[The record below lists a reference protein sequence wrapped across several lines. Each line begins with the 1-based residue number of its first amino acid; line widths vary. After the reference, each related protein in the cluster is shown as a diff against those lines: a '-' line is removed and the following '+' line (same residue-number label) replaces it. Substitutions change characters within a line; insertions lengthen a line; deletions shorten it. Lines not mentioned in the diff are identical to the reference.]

1 MPGDERE
8 SLDRLRALQR
18 DAETGGPQRL
28 LDRIAE
34 EIDGHAAL
42 FTPDGTPLTPHR
54 ELPGSL
60 AETARRLRGGEARS
74 VVEHDGAHRVAA
86 FALSAEPDAPTLA
99 LAGPSLDRFTT
110 EPARTDALRLL
121 ALSWRAHHAHERWR
135 RADEAGDQVREAVL
149 HLLIDGALPAAHR
162 TAGALGDPLP
172 DPMRVWVVE
181 IGALE
186 RGDRDAVADRL
197 VHLTGGRAWMIKC
210 PVYSGHLIPAVPPM
224 DHERE
229 RACLAELVATATE
242 STGRISVGISNVLP
256 LRDYA
261 VGYQQAF
268 HALAHARGNAER
280 FATFGRGHDLA
291 AEIAGAGQRWARQVL
306 AGLEEFSPQRPQDP
320 TREELRGT
328 LTSWLM
334 FHQQA
339 ARHLKIHR
347 NTLQARL
354 HKIGA
359 LLDRDLHRLH
369 DQACVDLALRLR
381 NSGAADASAEAD
393 LDALLRAEAVRRWA
407 AQLLDPLR
415 ASPRLRETV
424 RAWLLADARL
434 PETAEALGLSTTA
447 VRKRLVRAEQ
457 LLERSLLHS
466 PSLSYDL
473 HLAFR
478 ALNPLG

>member
-8 SLDRLRALQR
+8 SLDRLRGLQR
-18 DAETGGPQRL
+18 DAETGGPLRL
-28 LDRIAE
+28 LGRIAA

-42 FTPDGTPLTPHR
+42 FDRNGAPLTPHR
-54 ELPGSL
+54 GLPDAITG
-60 AETARRLRGGEARS
+60 TVRRVRSGGTRS
-74 VVEHDGAHRVAA
+74 AVEHDGQHQLAA
-86 FALSAEPDAPTLA
+86 FALSTEPDAPTLA
-99 LAGPSLDRFTT
+99 LAGPSLDRFTA
-110 EPARTDALRLL
+110 EPGRTDALRLL
-121 ALSWRAHHAHERWR
+121 ALSWRAHHAQERWR

-149 HLLIDGALPAAHR
+149 HLLIDGGLATAHR
-162 TAGALGDPLP
+162 TAGALGEPLP

-181 IGALE
+181 VGALE
-186 RGDRDAVADRL
+186 RGERDAVAEELLRI
-197 VHLTGGRAWMIKC
+197 TGDRAWMIKC

-224 DHERE
+224 SHEEE
-229 RACLAELVATATE
+229 RACAAELVATATA

-261 VGYQQAF
+261 VAYQQAF

-291 AEIAGAGQRWARQVL
+291 AEIAGPGQRWARQVL
-306 AGLEEFSPQRPQDP
+306 AGLEEFTPQRPQDP
-320 TREELRGT
+320 TREELQGT

-381 NSGAADASAEAD
+381 NSGAPEGSGADD
-393 LDALLRAEAVRRWA
+393 LDALLRSDAVRRWA
-407 AQLLDPLR
+407 AQLLAPLR
-415 ASPRLRETV
+415 ESPRLRETV
-424 RAWLLADARL
+424 RAWLLADTHL
-434 PETAEALGLSTTA
+434 TESAEALGLSTTA
-447 VRKRLVRAEQ
+447 VRKRLARAEQ

-473 HLAFR
+473 HFAFR